1 MKKGM
6 FALSLIS
13 ALSMLVLVGCK
24 GDEPA
29 SEVNEAKVQQP
40 KQPGQPERPGQP
52 EQIEDKPAAE
62 QAATEAAE
70 AWLKTLDSGQYAKAR
85 DEASE
90 YLRNAVAKEQWEQ
103 ALMMPRVQCG
113 KMVSRKLLS
122 KKYTAEIPNAPA
134 GQYVIIQYQTR
145 FQNKTAAVETITP
158 MLEKDGKWRVS
169 GYYIK

>member
-1 MKKGM
+1 MRKGT

-13 ALSMLVLVGCK
+13 ALSMLVFVGCK

-29 SEVNEAKVQQP
+29 SEVNEAKVEQP
-40 KQPGQPERPGQP
+40 KPAQSTQL
-52 EQIEDKPAAE
+52 EDKAAAE

-85 DEASE
+85 DEAAE

-122 KKYTAEIPNAPA
+122 KKYIAEIPNAPA

>member
-1 MKKGM
+1 MRKGT

-13 ALSMLVLVGCK
+13 ALSMMVFVGCK

-29 SEVNEAKVQQP
+29 SEVNEAKVEQP
-40 KQPGQPERPGQP
+40 KPAQSKQL
-52 EQIEDKPAAE
+52 EDKAAAE
-62 QAATEAAE
+62 QAAIEAAE

-85 DEASE
+85 DEASG
-90 YLRNAVAKEQWEQ
+90 YLRNSVAKERWEQ
-103 ALMMPRVQCG
+103 FLMMPRAQCG

-145 FQNKTAAVETITP
+145 FQNRTAAVETITP
-158 MLEKDGKWRVS
+158 MLEKDGNWRVS

>member
-1 MKKGM
+1 MRKGM

-13 ALSMLVLVGCK
+13 AMSMLVLVGCK

-29 SEVNEAKVQQP
+29 SEVNEAKGEQP
-40 KQPGQPERPGQP
+40 KPAQSTQL
-52 EQIEDKPAAE
+52 EDKAAAE

-85 DEASE
+85 DEAAE

-122 KKYTAEIPNAPA
+122 KKYIAEIPNAPA

-169 GYYIK
+169 GYSIK